1 MAISE
6 LKQRVDILDVALRLG
21 IAVDPRSQKALCPF
35 HADGRPSLQFSREK
49 QIATCFSSR
58 CDAGTMDAVDLVQR
72 AKRLTTAE
80 AATWLENQTGLDS
93 PPAKQVI
100 PRLDGQEE
108 RRLVLAKAWSYFRS
122 GALSS
127 PAAKN
132 YLAGRCLSADE
143 LEIGYNSGAFHRA
156 IPGIVE
162 SAVHHGLLKEQ
173 GKRHQVFG
181 KHCVVFALKQA
192 DGTPGGL
199 YYRSIDKD
207 QHLYLTD
214 RAGLYPAYPAAGTKR
229 LLLTESVIDA
239 ATAQM
244 SSELRHGFTVL
255 ALYGTNGFTDEHAAA
270 VKQLHQLEEV
280 VLAFDGDAA
289 GRAATEKIAR
299 RLNELHPAI
308 TLSTLPMPEG
318 EDVNS
323 FAVGQGLNALGA
335 LVNDRRLLPSAG
347 SSGLTAART
356 SSVQAPAEE
365 ASTPPVESKNLLDDS
380 DPGRLSFTTVTAG
393 YTVLGGVPEDAATL
407 KVTLAIEHPRTRM
420 KSRQRTDLFEDRQ
433 IARAAK
439 EAGSRLNLPAQLIEE
454 DLHVLA
460 DLLDRRRRSERTG
473 DRRVRV
479 QVPPDTKAACLSF
492 LQKADLAE
500 SLNRLIGASGVVGE
514 ETARLFLFMIA
525 LSYKMPEPLHA
536 LLQGTSGSGKT
547 HLLTGVAR
555 LMPPEDVLLLT
566 RVTEHSL
573 YNHDENFLRHRL
585 LGLED
590 LDGLKEEAL
599 YALRELQSRGS
610 LTSSTSVRG
619 DDGRIRAAM
628 RTVRGPVA
636 SLATTTHGEIY
647 EDNMSR
653 CFLVAVDE
661 SEEQT
666 ARVLEYQNRRAAG
679 QIDEKS
685 LQQTRTFLQHCVR
698 LLEPVE
704 VVNPYAGR
712 VSLPPE
718 AQALRRLNDLY
729 QRLVAQTV
737 MLHQH
742 QRGRDARGRFIAT
755 PADLRRACDL
765 MFESVVMKIDDLP
778 VDLRRFYEQL
788 KQWLSARS
796 GGEESF
802 GRREMRQ
809 ELRISNTRQHRMI
822 TGLVAFERLEVASR
836 GARGANRYRLSEPD
850 THTAA
855 RARLHARLMEQIDH
869 LGSEDVRPF
878 HPPRNGQLLKNQ

>member
-1 MAISE
+1 MSISE
-6 LKQRVDILDVALRLG
+6 LKQRVDILDVAARLG

-35 HADGRPSLQFSREK
+35 HADRSPSLQFSREK

-58 CDAGTMDAVDLVQR
+58 CDAGTMDAVDLVKR
-72 AKRLTTAE
+72 ARQLTTAE
-80 AATWLENQTGLDS
+80 AATWLEHQHGLDS
-93 PPAKQVI
+93 PPAKSVV
-100 PRLDGQEE
+100 PTLDGREE
-108 RRLVLAKAWSYFRS
+108 RRLVLAKVWQYLKT
-122 GALSS
+122 GAQQSR
-127 PAAKN
+127 AAKA

-143 LEIGYNSGAFHRA
+143 LEVGYNSGRFHQA
-156 IPGIVE
+156 MPGIVA
-162 SAVHHGLLKEQ
+162 SAVKYGLLTRQ
-173 GKRHQVFG
+173 GARHQVFG

-207 QHLYLTD
+207 QHLYVSG
-214 RAGLYPAYPAAGTKR
+214 RAGLYPSYPAAGTKR
-229 LLLTESVIDA
+229 LVLTESVIDA
-239 ATAQM
+239 ATALM
-244 SSELRHGFTVL
+244 SAELRREYGVL
-255 ALYGTNGFTDEHAAA
+255 ALYGTNGFTDEHETAM
-270 VKQLHQLEEV
+270 KQLHQLEEV

-299 RLNELHPAI
+299 RINELHPA
-308 TLSTLPMPEG
+308 STISALPLPEG

-323 FAVGQGLNALGA
+323 FVVGQGIEALSA
-335 LVNDRRLLPSAG
+335 LTSDRRILF
-347 SSGLTAART
+347 SSGNASLGTANKSLAE
-356 SSVQAPAEE
+356 APAEE
-365 ASTPPVESKNLLDDS
+365 AVKPPDESKNLLDDS
-380 DPGRLSFTTVTAG
+380 DPGRLLFTTTTAG

-407 KVTLAIEHPRTRM
+407 KVTLAIEHPRTRL
-420 KSRQRTDLFEDRQ
+420 KSRQRTDLFEDRL

-439 EAGSRLNLPAQLIEE
+439 EAGSRLDLPAQLIEE
-454 DLHVLA
+454 DLHLLA

-500 SLNRLIGASGVVGE
+500 SLNKLIGASGVVGE

-619 DDGRIRAAM
+619 EDGRIRAAM

-636 SLATTTHGEIY
+636 SLAATTHGEIY

-666 ARVLEYQNRRAAG
+666 ARVLEYQNRRAC
-679 QIDEKS
+679 DEVDEDKV
-685 LQQTRTFLQHCVR
+685 QKAREFIQHCVR
-698 LLEPVE
+698 LLEPVQ
-704 VVNPYAGR
+704 VVNPFAGK
-712 VSLPPE
+712 VCLPPE

-729 QRLVAQTV
+729 QRLVAQVV

-742 QRGRDARGRFIAT
+742 QRERNARGRVIAT
-755 PADLRRACDL
+755 KADLRLACDL

-788 KQWLSARS
+788 KHWVAARA
-796 GGEESF
+796 GNEESF

-809 ELRISNTRQHRMI
+809 DLRLSRASQHRMI
-822 TGLVAFERLEVASR
+822 TGLVAFERIAVAGS
-836 GARGANRYRLSEPD
+836 GARGAARYRLSDPD
-850 THTAA
+850 YYAA
-855 RARLHARLMEQIDH
+855 SRKRVHEDLMGQIEN
-869 LGSEDVRPF
+869 LGSD
-878 HPPRNGQLLKNQ
+878 